1 MDVLHARSLRDG
13 KTQTSTS
20 NSDLVGAPDA
30 KDILRPIAPL
40 GAERMTPPAPRSWP
54 RGSLRLALS
63 AALASAVGCASVPRS
78 EVAPPPPTETLP
90 HTWAAA
96 EVSENRRAL
105 GVSGADL
112 SQLSADEVLA
122 AAIAFNP
129 RMKLARAQRDVGAA
143 GVQAAR
149 ERANPTLSL
158 NPEHL
163 ISAAAGVSP
172 WVIAVSL
179 VWPWR
184 TAGKRDL
191 AIEQALAADDGAS
204 LTAAAAVWSLRTDAR
219 STVCAAEFA
228 WARRALANEEAALR
242 TDLVA
247 RLEKQAEAG
256 IVSRYEVARAR
267 LDRDASTLRLHQA
280 DADVVAARH
289 DVAALA
295 GVPLSEVELREPA
308 DSCIKAEGWREI
320 MPVEQLEALAIG
332 SRLDLRAKLAEFRGA
347 DAAWRAEVAKR
358 YPDLA
363 LGPGYMYDQG
373 DRKVTFSLSFELPIH
388 SHNAGGIARARA
400 DRDRVIAET
409 EVLEA
414 TISADV
420 DKAADQ
426 LAQARSQFT
435 SAHALL
441 QQAQALLD
449 RDVERERAGELDR
462 PAVLTSRIAIL
473 TARAD
478 ELTAARAVADAAAAL
493 EAATQTPL
501 TSPEFNT
508 EAARALL
515 KTP

>member
-1 MDVLHARSLRDG
+1 ML
-13 KTQTSTS
+13 K
-20 NSDLVGAPDA
+20 
-30 KDILRPIAPL
+30 
-40 GAERMTPPAPRSWP
+40 TPPAPRDIG
-54 RGSLRLALS
+54 RFLLRVTVVAVLT
-63 AALASAVGCASVPRS
+63 AAFGCASAPRTD
-78 EVAPPPPTETLP
+78 VVPPPAAEAVLP
-90 HTWAAA
+90 HTWEADA
-96 EVSENRRAL
+96 VKDNRRAL
-105 GVSGADL
+105 GEADAGETF
-112 SQLSADEVLA
+112 LSADEVLA

-129 RMKLARAQRDVGAA
+129 RMKLARAQRDLGAA
-143 GVQAAR
+143 GVVVAR

-158 NPEHL
+158 SPEHL

-179 VWPWR
+179 VWPLR

-191 AIEQALAADDGAS
+191 AIEQALAADDGALLS
-204 LTAAAAVWSLRTDAR
+204 AAGAVWSLRVDAR
-219 STVCAAEFA
+219 ATVCAAEFA
-228 WARRALANEEAALR
+228 WARRSLAKEEAALR
-242 TDLVA
+242 ADLVT

-256 IVSRYEVARAR
+256 VVSRYEVARAR
-267 LDRDASTLRLHQA
+267 LDRDAATLRLNQA
-280 DADVVAARH
+280 DADLIAARH

-295 GVPLSEVELREPA
+295 GLPMSQIVLREPA
-308 DSCIKAEGWREI
+308 DGCITATGLREV
-320 MPVEQLEALAIG
+320 MPPEQLEAQAIG
-332 SRLDLRAKLAEFRGA
+332 GRLDLRAKLAEFRGA

-414 TISADV
+414 SITAEV

-426 LAQARSQFT
+426 FTQARAQL
-435 SAHALL
+435 AAAQELRRQGEALL
-441 QQAQALLD
+441 N

-462 PAVLTSRIAIL
+462 PAVLISRIATL

-478 ELTAARAVADAAAAL
+478 ELTAARGLADAAAAL

-501 TSPEFNT
+501 SSPEFNT

-515 KTP
+515 KSQ